1 MPSATR
7 AELPDPWR
15 RFLADVDGML
25 PLRVQLHCLGGF
37 VLAVRHRLPRTTSDV
52 DDIEVVPRDAM
63 ETLQRIAGRTSPLAR
78 KHRLYFQHVGV
89 ASLPESYVERLTE
102 LLPGA
107 FDNLRMLALEAHDLV
122 LSKLARNHP
131 VDREDIAYLART
143 VPLRADVLRQ
153 RYREEL
159 RSIIIGDPEVH
170 DRTLDMWIEAY
181 MHAR

>member
-1 MPSATR
+1 
-7 AELPDPWR
+7 
-15 RFLADVDGML
+15 ML

-52 DDIEVVPRDAM
+52 DYIEVVPRDAM

-181 MHAR
+181 MPSR

>member
-78 KHRLYFQHVGV
+78 KDRLYFQHVGV
-89 ASLPESYVERLTE
+89 
-102 LLPGA
+102 
-107 FDNLRMLALEAHDLV
+107 
-122 LSKLARNHP
+122 P

-143 VPLRADVLRQ
+143 VPPRADVLRQ

>member
-1 MPSATR
+1 
-7 AELPDPWR
+7 
-15 RFLADVDGML
+15 
-25 PLRVQLHCLGGF
+25 
-37 VLAVRHRLPRTTSDV
+37 
-52 DDIEVVPRDAM
+52 M
-63 ETLQRIAGRTSPLAR
+63 ETLQRIAGRTSPIAR

-107 FDNLRMLALEAHDLV
+107 FDNLRMLELEAHDLV

-170 DRTLDMWIEAY
+170 DRTLDMWIGAY

>member
-1 MPSATR
+1 MPSATP

-15 RFLADVDGML
+15 RFLIDVDGLL
-25 PLRVQLHCLGGF
+25 PVRVQLHCLGGF
-37 VLAVRHRLPRTTSDV
+37 VLTVRHRLPRTTSDV
-52 DDIEVVPRDAM
+52 DYIEVVPRDAI
-63 ETLQRIAGRTSPLAR
+63 ETLQRTAGRGSPLAR

-89 ASLPESYVERLTE
+89 ASLPESYAERLTE
-102 LLPGA
+102 LLPGT
-107 FDNLRMLALEAHDLV
+107 FENLKLLALDAHDLA

-143 VPLRADVLRQ
+143 VPLHPGLLRM

-159 RSIIIGDPEVH
+159 RPIIIGDPGVH

-181 MHAR
+181 M

>member
-1 MPSATR
+1 
-7 AELPDPWR
+7 
-15 RFLADVDGML
+15 ML

-37 VLAVRHRLPRTTSDV
+37 VLAVRHRLPRTTSDL

>member
-1 MPSATR
+1 
-7 AELPDPWR
+7 
-15 RFLADVDGML
+15 
-25 PLRVQLHCLGGF
+25 
-37 VLAVRHRLPRTTSDV
+37 
-52 DDIEVVPRDAM
+52 M

>member
-1 MPSATR
+1 
-7 AELPDPWR
+7 
-15 RFLADVDGML
+15 
-25 PLRVQLHCLGGF
+25 
-37 VLAVRHRLPRTTSDV
+37 
-52 DDIEVVPRDAM
+52 M

-143 VPLRADVLRQ
+143 VPPRADVLRQ